1 MKKILFVILLLS
13 AFAISASAQQGGAA
27 FMTTTGET
35 LTTTEMR
42 GKVVVMVFSA
52 VNDPQCRDEFK
63 MLQSLSDRYSR
74 GNKVE
79 LFWVSTDAVDGPWKT
94 PCGSTGGI
102 KVVRDPNRAAFRQFG
117 ARQLPTIV
125 ILNPQGQM
133 VGGARGGFSPNAN
146 FTADLA
152 SVIDSLL

>member
-1 MKKILFVILLLS
+1 MKKILFVILLLA
-13 AFAISASAQQGGAA
+13 AFAIHVSAQQGGAA

-63 MLQSLSDRYSR
+63 MLQSLAERYSR
-74 GNKVE
+74 SNKVE
-79 LFWVSTDAVDGPWKT
+79 LFWVSTDAVDGQWKT

-125 ILNPQGQM
+125 ILSPQGQV
-133 VGGARGGFSPNAN
+133 VGGARGGFSPNTN

>member
-13 AFAISASAQQGGAA
+13 AFAINASAQQGGAA
-27 FMTTTGET
+27 FITTTGET
-35 LTTTEMR
+35 LTTMDLR

-63 MLQSLSDRYSR
+63 MLQTLSDRYSR
-74 GNKVE
+74 SNKVE
-79 LFWVSTDAVDGPWKT
+79 LFWVSTDAVDGQWKT

-125 ILNPQGQM
+125 ILNPQGGV

-146 FTADLA
+146 FTSDLA
-152 SVIDSLL
+152 SAIDALL